1 MIDIHNHLL
10 ANIDDGAPDIE
21 TAITLAKIAVDD
33 GITHMVCT
41 PHIHFGRYDNTLAT
55 IAAAKQ
61 QFESALKENNIALNI
76 ATAAEVRF
84 DAEIMTMVTNESLPF
99 IGEWQGKNVMLLEFP
114 HGELPFAAENL
125 TSWLLQNNIIPM
137 IAHPER
143 NKAILTSSSKLKP
156 FIQQGC
162 LLQVTAGSL
171 VGKFGQRVEQ
181 EARSLLDED
190 LITVLASDAHN
201 EHYRPPI
208 LTEGFNAAAEIIG
221 EDKAYQL
228 VHDTPWLISQ
238 SLFER
243 GAILSS

>member
-143 NKAILTSSSKLKP
+143 NKAILTTPSKLKP

-162 LLQVTAGSL
+162 LLQVTAGS
-171 VGKFGQRVEQ
+171 VAGAFGQAVQ
-181 EARSLLDED
+181 QQAVSLLEQG
-190 LITVLASDAHN
+190 LITVLATDAHN
-201 EHYRPPI
+201 EQHRPPI
-208 LTEGFNAAAEIIG
+208 LSAGLKAAAEIIG
-221 EDKAYQL
+221 EDKAHQL
-228 VHDTPWLISQ
+228 VHQNPWTIVQ
-238 SLFER
+238 SRFE
-243 GAILSS
+243 GDAALV

>member
-10 ANIDDGAPDIE
+10 AGIDDGAPDIE
-21 TAITLAKIAVDD
+21 TAITLAKVAVDD

-41 PHIHFGRYDNTLAT
+41 PHIHFGRYENTLET
-55 IAAAKQ
+55 IEAAKQ
-61 QFESALKENNIALNI
+61 KLVNALIVNNIALKI
-76 ATAAEVRF
+76 AAAAEVRF
-84 DAEIMTMVTNESLPF
+84 DAEIMTMVMNNTLPF

-114 HGELPFAAENL
+114 HGEIPFAAENL

-143 NKAILTSSSKLKP
+143 NKAILTSPSKLKP

-162 LLQVTAGSL
+162 LLQVTSGSL
-171 VGKFGQRVEQ
+171 AGKFGQAVQQ
-181 EARSLLDED
+181 EATNLLEQG

-201 EHYRPPI
+201 EHYRPPE
-208 LTEGFNAAAEIIG
+208 LTDGFNAAAEIIG
-221 EDKAYQL
+221 EDKAHQL
-228 VHDTPWLISQ
+228 VKDNPWLITQ

-243 GAILSS
+243 DGTLSS